1 MPTCWWKK
9 VATRKL
15 TLPSEKEI
23 LWNLGSWRG
32 SVREGNREGA
42 LKLLKDNPS
51 LVNAHT
57 AVARYLLGEQERG
70 LAELD
75 VLANETGASKTYNLR
90 NDPTFDPM
98 RKDSRFIAI
107 VQKSGLYD
115 N

>member
-32 SVREGNREGA
+32 CVREGA

-75 VLANETGASKTYNLR
+75 VLANETGR
-90 NDPTFDPM
+90 
-98 RKDSRFIAI
+98 RKRTI
-107 VQKSGLYD
+107 
-115 N
+115 